1 MGMNPAYEIR
11 NLRHTYDGRTVLDI
25 PEMNIT
31 EGQICIFT
39 GPNGSGKTTLLSIL
53 ALLQMPS
60 EGSVHLNGVLCT
72 RNPDSDLRK
81 MVTLVHQKPV
91 LFSTSVRNN
100 LAYGLKAHGL
110 ASKEIDKRIE
120 SITEEMQLASLI
132 PKNACKLSGGEAQRV
147 VIARAL
153 ILRTPILLLDEPTNS
168 LDAAYRPMLVQLLL
182 HIIRGKDTTVIIATH
197 DKSFIS
203 AISGKILQMENGK
216 IKDPES

>member
-1 MGMNPAYEIR
+1 MNPAYEIR

-53 ALLQMPS
+53 ALLQMPT

-100 LAYGLKAHGL
+100 LTYGLKAHGL

-132 PKNACKLSGGEAQRV
+132 TKNARKLSGGEAQRV

-153 ILRTPILLLDEPTNS
+153 ILGTPVLLLDEPTNS
-168 LDAAYRPMLVQLLL
+168 LDAAYRPMLVQLLRDANRDRNAT
-182 HIIRGKDTTVIIATH
+182 IVIATH
-197 DKSFIS
+197 NSGLIS
-203 AISGKILQMENGK
+203 ALSGRILQMENGK
-216 IKDPES
+216 IQSSTN